1 MPGIFPE
8 ALVMDSGIIRLD
20 LLLNPALEYLNSEL
34 KLFLIPLRHLV
45 IIESGIPIA
54 HI

>member
-1 MPGIFPE
+1 MFPE
-8 ALVMDSGIIRLD
+8 SLVMDSGIIRLD
-20 LLLNPALEYLNSEL
+20 LLLNRTGIFKSEL